1 MATTRAVEVE
11 APASSANLGPGF
23 DVLGLALTRPVD
35 RLRVERDEDA
45 KARLR
50 FRLAGRLGTPSD
62 PARNAASAVAQKIA
76 RDYDVRSGVSITLH
90 KGVPVG
96 VGLGSSAASSVCAA
110 VGMKEC
116 FGLELSTSEI
126 IEYSGKGEEVASGA
140 MHNDN
145 EPACLLAGVVVV
157 RNTGGLDVTRISPPK
172 NLHVCI
178 VTPHLALP
186 ERKTEFARSLL
197 PKTVA
202 LEDVFG
208 NVSMAT
214 SLVLGFKSGD
224 AGLIGKGMRDFIV
237 EPARS
242 GMILGHEK
250 VRKRALESGAA
261 GVCIS
266 GAGPTMLA
274 VFDRRRA
281 SGTRILRAMISGFK
295 DEGVKASGFVSQIGG
310 GARVVRRS

>member
-1 MATTRAVEVE
+1 MAKTRVVEVK

-23 DVLGLALTRPVD
+23 DVLGLALSGPVD
-35 RLRVERDEDA
+35 RLRVEHDDDA
-45 KARLR
+45 RMGLR

-62 PARNAASAVAQKIA
+62 PAKNATSVVAMKIA
-76 RDYDVRSGVSITLH
+76 RDYDIRSGVSMTLH

-116 FGLELSTSEI
+116 FGLGLSTSEVL
-126 IEYSGKGEEVASGA
+126 EYAGIGEEVASGA
-140 MHNDN
+140 RHYDN
-145 EPACLLAGVVVV
+145 VAACLLGGVVVV
-157 RNTGGLDVTRISPPK
+157 RNTGELDVTRISPRK
-172 NLHVCI
+172 NLRVCV
-178 VTPHLALP
+178 VTPEVALP
-186 ERKTEFARSLL
+186 KRKTEFARSLL

-202 LEDVFG
+202 LENVSG
-208 NVSMAT
+208 NVSMAA
-214 SLVLGFKSGD
+214 SLVLGFKSGE
-224 AGLIGKGMRDFIV
+224 AGLIAKGMHDFVV

-242 GMILGHEK
+242 SMILGHEK
-250 VRKRALESGAA
+250 VRRRALDGGAV

-274 VFDRRRA
+274 VFDTRYA

-310 GARVVRRS
+310 GARVVHRS